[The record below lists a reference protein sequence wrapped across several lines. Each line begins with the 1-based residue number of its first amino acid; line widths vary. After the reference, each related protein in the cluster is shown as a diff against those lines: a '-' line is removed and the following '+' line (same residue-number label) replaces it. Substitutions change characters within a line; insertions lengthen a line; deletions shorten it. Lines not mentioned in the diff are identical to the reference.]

1 MNKTFASTAKWH
13 FARLRKVIAN
23 TAMVSIWQI
32 TEENAIQQNTNTVI
46 FQKKDQRFQDLFP
59 QKTQNTK
66 YKQKNK

>member
-1 MNKTFASTAKWH
+1 M
-13 FARLRKVIAN
+13 
-23 TAMVSIWQI
+23 SIRQI
-32 TEENAIQQNTNTVI
+32 TEENAIQNTNTVI